1 MKKLIFTALLILP
14 AVFAAFAQE
23 VATVSYLDGWVDIK
37 DSSGLVSEAYIGDPL
52 MAGNSVITGKNSLA
66 ELLEKSGSTYRIS
79 SETVF
84 TVREMED
91 KGKKQSVLSV
101 TLGEVAFKFR
111 RAASEEPLIATNST
125 VAGVRG
131 TDFTVYSGADGST
144 LIAVENG
151 MVEVEAA
158 GKSVELVKDEAVEVR
173 PGEPPGQKFSFIGRE
188 LDFSSWNAEK
198 KQTFLDNPADALKGV
213 EKRLDY
219 YNEKIN
225 ELYPVFLE
233 WKDQLF
239 KEQKEFEKLL
249 SEKGP
254 DKAIEYRDREMASTM
269 RNYSVLVLNIRYH
282 ALSALSMRR
291 FIVGNMYGEIK
302 SRFITKLDDSVYRD
316 FIKTYNELL
325 EKFEK
330 MTVPQLNETDI

>member
-1 MKKLIFTALLILP
+1 
-14 AVFAAFAQE
+14 
-23 VATVSYLDGWVDIK
+23 
-37 DSSGLVSEAYIGDPL
+37 
-52 MAGNSVITGKNSLA
+52 
-66 ELLEKSGSTYRIS
+66 
-79 SETVF
+79 
-84 TVREMED
+84 MED

-198 KQTFLDNPADALKGV
+198 KQTHFCDNPAEALKGV
-213 EKRLDY
+213 EKRLIIITKRKMSFILY
-219 YNEKIN
+219 FLSGKIN
-225 ELYPVFLE
+225 Y
-233 WKDQLF
+233 
-239 KEQKEFEKLL
+239 
-249 SEKGP
+249 
-254 DKAIEYRDREMASTM
+254 
-269 RNYSVLVLNIRYH
+269 
-282 ALSALSMRR
+282 
-291 FIVGNMYGEIK
+291 
-302 SRFITKLDDSVYRD
+302 
-316 FIKTYNELL
+316 
-325 EKFEK
+325 
-330 MTVPQLNETDI
+330 